1 MQDLHQQRQKKSRV
15 KNYISLTRLNK
26 PIGIFLLLWPSL
38 WALWLADAGKPNVGI
53 VIIFIL
59 GVILMRSAGCVIN
72 DFADRHFDAHVER
85 TRNRPLASGKIS
97 TRAAF
102 IFFFILCFSAFL
114 LVLFLNRFTILLA
127 FVGAALAVFYP
138 FMKRFTHLP
147 QLGLGAAFA
156 WAVPMA
162 FAAQTNS
169 IPANAW
175 LVFFAAALWPVI
187 YDTMYAMVDRADDLK
202 IGVKSTAILFGRYDV
217 IVIALLQI
225 IFLIS
230 LVCIG
235 LSFHLGLFYFISV
248 FFAAVLCCYQLRLIK
263 NRDGQKCFTA
273 FLNNQWIGAII
284 FAGIVVGS

>member
-1 MQDLHQQRQKKSRV
+1 
-15 KNYISLTRLNK
+15 
-26 PIGIFLLLWPSL
+26 
-38 WALWLADAGKPNVGI
+38 
-53 VIIFIL
+53 
-59 GVILMRSAGCVIN
+59 MRSAGCVIN

-97 TRAAF
+97 TRAAL

-114 LVLFLNRFTILLA
+114 LVLFLNCFTILLA
-127 FVGAALAVFYP
+127 FIGAALAVFYP

-156 WAVPMA
+156 WGGAYGFCCANEFDSSKCMV
-162 FAAQTNS
+162 S
-169 IPANAW
+169 I
-175 LVFFAAALWPVI
+175 FTAALWPVI

-202 IGVKSTAILFGRYDV
+202 IGIKSTAILFGRYDV
-217 IVIALLQI
+217 IVIAWLQI
-225 IFLIS
+225 IFLMS

-235 LSFHLGLFYFISV
+235 LSFHLNLFYFVSV
-248 FFAAVLCCYQLRLIK
+248 LFAAVLCCYQLRLIK
-263 NRDGQKCFTA
+263 NRDGQKCFSA